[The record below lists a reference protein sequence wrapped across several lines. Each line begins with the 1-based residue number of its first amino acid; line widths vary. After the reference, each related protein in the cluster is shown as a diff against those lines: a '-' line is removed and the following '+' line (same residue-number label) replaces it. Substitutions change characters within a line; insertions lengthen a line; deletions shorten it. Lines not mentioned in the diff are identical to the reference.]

1 MVSYKND
8 WKEDCQKL
16 LRRDED
22 LNEIH
27 FVSLSKYYFNLFKI
41 KSLFF
46 DTLLIKPIKALTC
59 SWNNESNCKF

>member
-22 LNEIH
+22 LNWIQLASLFEYH
-27 FVSLSKYYFNLFKI
+27 FNLSKNEDFIMMYHKLRRF
-41 KSLFF
+41 
-46 DTLLIKPIKALTC
+46 TC
-59 SWNNESNCKF
+59 SWIMNQI